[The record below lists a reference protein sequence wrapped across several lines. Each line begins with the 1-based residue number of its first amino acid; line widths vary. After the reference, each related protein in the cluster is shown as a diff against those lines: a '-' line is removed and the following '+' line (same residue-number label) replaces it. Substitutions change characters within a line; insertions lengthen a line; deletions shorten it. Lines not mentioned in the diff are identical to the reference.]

1 VTLRTEPFPAARYTP
16 GILRGQQE
24 VTVIYLQILRAVSF
38 IAFFAASYWLAM
50 YHHHDSTL
58 LQNVAI
64 MLPLPIFALS
74 NWLIMTAR
82 K

>member
-1 VTLRTEPFPAARYTP
+1 M
-16 GILRGQQE
+16 
-24 VTVIYLQILRAVSF
+24 IYLQILRAVSF
-38 IAFFAASYWLAM
+38 FAFFAASYWLAM

-58 LQNVAI
+58 LQNAAI
-64 MLPLPIFALS
+64 MIPLPIFALS

>member
-24 VTVIYLQILRAVSF
+24 VTVIYLQILRAVCF
-38 IAFFAASYWLAM
+38 IAFFAGSYWLAM
-50 YHHHDSTL
+50 YHHDSTL

-74 NWLIMTAR
+74 NWLIMKAR
-82 K
+82 T

>member
-1 VTLRTEPFPAARYTP
+1 M
-16 GILRGQQE
+16 
-24 VTVIYLQILRAVSF
+24 IYLQILRAVSF

-64 MLPLPIFALS
+64 RIPLPIFALS